1 MTIATLA
8 DIITKVRRL
17 TGSGNSLQLTEDQ
30 IKDYINSYYLY
41 DLPAEFRNLKIKDIY
56 TFNTQ
61 RGIDKYAFDS
71 ERYTTVEM
79 PAYCAKR
86 EIKMFFDP
94 WSFYGTNFNWQY
106 QQNIATG
113 NGTSGAST
121 GTITAA
127 TNAANCQITSANHG
141 LVTGAVVRITDVTG
155 MTQLNGNIYTITVDS
170 INTFLLNVDSTAFGV
185 YAGGGDWTTSAYQGF
200 TTAHPII
207 RSDNN
212 DPTNINFPAGRV
224 QNVLITANVS
234 YGYTVN
240 VTDLGDGTNIGTLI
254 QYMDDGTYLNAGFI
268 NYETGFVSVSFFN
281 PSTQTPQNIPQGA
294 SINIQYDPQVLAIP
308 LSIMF
313 FQDQFTVRP
322 VPDKGYTIEMVAYR
336 QPTFALELAP
346 ANTGVPE
353 LREWWELLAFG
364 AAKKIYED
372 RLDPDGV
379 ALMDKSIQERYG
391 VVRTRTYAEIGKQR
405 INTLFADQL
414 QYNYGQSGWGF
425 GVGP

>member
-1 MTIATLA
+1 MTIATLS

-106 QQNIATG
+106 QEN
-113 NGTSGAST
+113 
-121 GTITAA
+121 
-127 TNAANCQITSANHG
+127 
-141 LVTGAVVRITDVTG
+141 
-155 MTQLNGNIYTITVDS
+155 
-170 INTFLLNVDSTAFGV
+170 
-185 YAGGGDWTTSAYQGF
+185 F
-200 TTAHPII
+200 TTANGTPGPYSGNTTANPII

-224 QNVLITANVS
+224 QNILITANVS

-240 VTDLGDGTNIGTLI
+240 VTDLGDGTTTGTLI
-254 QYMDDGTYLNAGFI
+254 QYMDDGTYLNSGTI
-268 NYETGFVSVSFFN
+268 NYQTGAITGLLFWN
-281 PSTQTPQNIPQGA
+281 PSTQLAQNIPQGTP
-294 SINIQYDPQVLAIP
+294 INIQYDPQVLAIP

-364 AAKKIYED
+364 AAKKVYED

-391 VVRTRTYAEIGKQR
+391 VVRTRTYAQIGKQR